1 MLLFG
6 AGALSG
12 VPVKRYFEPVVQ
24 LELQFAMARQF
35 LACSH
40 CISMAM
46 HLKIVISP
54 FEHAK
59 ARQGKVRYSR
69 LTAIADWQLAAAIA
83 TPPAARLP
91 PPPPPITTT
100 TITTQMLLNGK
111 VN

>member
-1 MLLFG
+1 MKCLAIIKANYEMLVPARPILSVLLFG

-24 LELQFAMARQF
+24 LELQFAMARQAVQF

-54 FEHAK
+54 FEHGK
-59 ARQGKVRYSR
+59 AR
-69 LTAIADWQLAAAIA
+69 
-83 TPPAARLP
+83 
-91 PPPPPITTT
+91 
-100 TITTQMLLNGK
+100 
-111 VN
+111 